1 MRSKGQFP
9 RRELP
14 NRPLPRVS
22 LLSASI
28 RYREGERERE
38 RKREDRGNARK
49 EEREREEKKEKA
61 ERHTVS
67 RKLSFCKTT
76 RIMRVP
82 AGGVVSFLRKKEG
95 AISLLAGSADTSLY

>member
-38 RKREDRGNARK
+38 KERGQGEREERG
-49 EEREREEKKEKA
+49 ERER
-61 ERHTVS
+61 
-67 RKLSFCKTT
+67 
-76 RIMRVP
+76 
-82 AGGVVSFLRKKEG
+82 RKKREG
-95 AISLLAGSADTSLY
+95 REAHSIEKVIVL

>member
-14 NRPLPRVS
+14 SRPLPRVS

-49 EEREREEKKEKA
+49 EERERE
-61 ERHTVS
+61 R
-67 RKLSFCKTT
+67 
-76 RIMRVP
+76 
-82 AGGVVSFLRKKEG
+82 RKKREG
-95 AISLLAGSADTSLY
+95 REAHSIEKVIVL